1 MSKKGNAT
9 QVYND
14 LYVLLPITGNQA
26 RPKLFDLEIKVP
38 PVLYEEV
45 IEVEGKVVLSQED
58 RCQLDKSGMEHVPA
72 DKTLTGES
80 VHVMTKLNE
89 VKLRKD
95 LASLLDK
102 GVSSIAVALMH
113 SYTFPDHEL
122 KVAEVAKEMGFN
134 HISLSHQVM
143 PMVRIVPR

>member
-1 MSKKGNAT
+1 M
-9 QVYND
+9 
-14 LYVLLPITGNQA
+14 
-26 RPKLFDLEIKVP
+26 FDLEIKVP

-72 DKTLTGES
+72 GKTLTGES
-80 VHVMTKLNE
+80 VHVMTELNE

-95 LASLLDK
+95 LAGLLDK

-122 KVAEVAKEMGFN
+122 KAAEVAKEMGFN

>member
-1 MSKKGNAT
+1 M
-9 QVYND
+9 
-14 LYVLLPITGNQA
+14 
-26 RPKLFDLEIKVP
+26 P

-45 IEVEGKVVLSQED
+45 IEVEGKVILSQED
-58 RCQLDKSGMEHVPA
+58 RCQLDKSGMEHVLA

-95 LASLLDK
+95 LAGLLDK